1 MGRGTAEPSVS
12 KDAQGSGRV
21 AEQETPLEQSEHYSA
36 APPHEPDDVEIDV
49 AEILRALKRRR
60 WALGGCVLLI
70 TSLVLLVTFQLTPR
84 YTATAEVLIDPRDRN
99 VADLDSVLSGLSPD
113 ASTIESQIQ
122 VIRSRSLALR
132 TIEALGLERDPE
144 FNPALREPG
153 TAAALIGWLKALA
166 PGEPAVPSEEE
177 RLALEQTRI
186 VETFSDA
193 LSVSRVGRSS
203 YVIAIAFT
211 SERAAKASRVA
222 NTLADL
228 YLVEQLEAKF
238 EATERATDWLN
249 ERLGTLRTELEKSE
263 RLVEVYR
270 SEHGLVSSGG
280 VTVDE
285 QQLAE
290 VNAQLILA
298 RAHLAEKQARFRH
311 VTALLDAGSGVDSVA
326 EVLASTVVHD
336 LRQKQTE
343 LAREQAELES
353 RYGDRHPRMIN
364 IRAQREDLELQV
376 GVELQRIVAN
386 LENEVMVAR
395 SRTQSLEASLAN
407 EQSQRSAGESA
418 RIRLRELSRHAA
430 ANRALYESFLGRF
443 KETREQQGIQEADAR
458 IISAAAVPAAPSYPR
473 KGLFAAAGF
482 LASLLVGL
490 GVVFLLERLDNGFRT
505 NRQLEDA
512 LELPLLASIPELA
525 GDEAAVEGEILS
537 PPDYVLARPR
547 SVFGEALRGLR
558 TALLL
563 SDVDAPPRAVVFSS
577 SMPSEGKTTT
587 AISLGRSIARSGK
600 RVLLLDA
607 DLRRPAVSRELGL
620 NPQAGLVECLSGQA
634 SLAEVILEDEASG
647 MHVLPALEGAANA
660 PDLLGSEAMRTL
672 LEKLK
677 TDYDLVLVD
686 SPPVL
691 IVSDAS
697 VLGRICDKLVFVV
710 KWEETPRPA
719 AVDAVHRLR
728 QHGVPLAGVVFGR
741 VDTRRDAD
749 HHYGDSYYRTAS
761 KYYVN

>member
-1 MGRGTAEPSVS
+1 MA
-12 KDAQGSGRV
+12 
-21 AEQETPLEQSEHYSA
+21 QSEHYSA
-36 APPHEPDDVEIDV
+36 RPPIEPDDVEIDIV
-49 AEILRALKRRR
+49 EILRALRRRR
-60 WALGGCVLLI
+60 WVLGGCVLLI
-70 TSLVLLVTFQLTPR
+70 TSLVLLVTFQLTPL

-122 VIRSRSLALR
+122 VIRSHSLALR

-144 FNPALREPG
+144 FNPALREPS
-153 TAAALIGWLKALA
+153 TLADLISWLKGLA
-166 PGEPAVPSEEE
+166 PGEPEVPSEDE

-186 VETFSDA
+186 LEAFSDA

-211 SERAAKASRVA
+211 SERAVGASRVA

-249 ERLGTLRTELEKSE
+249 ERLGSLRTELEKSE

-270 SEHGLVSSGG
+270 SEHGLVASGG

-290 VNAQLILA
+290 INAQLILA
-298 RAHLAEKQARFRH
+298 RAHMAEKQARFRH
-311 VTALLDAGSGVDSVA
+311 VTALLDAGSGVESVA

-336 LRQKQTE
+336 LRQKQAE

-364 IRAQREDLELQV
+364 IRAQRKDLEL
-376 GVELQRIVAN
+376 GVAAELQRIVAN
-386 LENEVMVAR
+386 LENEVMVVR
-395 SRTQSLEASLAN
+395 SRSQSLEQSLAD
-407 EQSQRSAGESA
+407 EQRQRSAGEAA
-418 RIRLRELSRHAA
+418 RIRLRELSRQAT
-430 ANRALYESFLGRF
+430 ANRVLYESFLGRF

-458 IISAAAVPAAPSYPR
+458 IISKAAVPAEPSYPR
-473 KGLFAAAGF
+473 KGLFAAAGL
-482 LASLLVGL
+482 LASLLVGV
-490 GVVFLLERLDNGFRT
+490 GVVFLLERLDNGFRSG
-505 NRQLEDA
+505 RQVEEL
-512 LELPLLASIPELA
+512 LGLPLLTVIPELTREDA
-525 GDEAAVEGEILS
+525 VVEGELLA

-547 SVFGEALRGLR
+547 SVYGEALRGLR

-563 SDVDAPPRAVVFSS
+563 SNVDAPPRAVLFSS
-577 SMPSEGKTTT
+577 SIPSEGKTTT
-587 AISLGRSIARSGK
+587 ALSLGRAIARSEK
-600 RVLLLDA
+600 RVVMVDA
-607 DLRRPAVSRELGL
+607 DLRRPAVAKGLGL
-620 NPQAGLVECLSGQA
+620 KPEAGLVECLSGEV
-634 SLAEVILEDEASG
+634 SLDEVILEDEASG

-660 PDLLGSEAMRTL
+660 PDLLGSEAMQTL

-686 SPPVL
+686 SPPLL

-710 KWEETPRPA
+710 KWEETPRAA

-728 QHGVPLAGVVFGR
+728 QFDIDVAGVVFGR

-749 HHYGDSYYRTAS
+749 HHYGDGYYRTAS

>member
-1 MGRGTAEPSVS
+1 M
-12 KDAQGSGRV
+12 
-21 AEQETPLEQSEHYSA
+21 EQSEHYSA

-49 AEILRALKRRR
+49 AEILRALRRRR

-84 YTATAEVLIDPRDRN
+84 YTASAEVLIDPRDRN

-153 TAAALIGWLKALA
+153 MAAALVTWLKDLA
-166 PGEPAVPSEEE
+166 PGEPDAAPSEEE

-186 VETFSDA
+186 VEEFSEG

-211 SERAAKASRVA
+211 SVRAAKASRVA

-263 RLVEVYR
+263 HLVEVYR

-311 VTALLDAGSGVDSVA
+311 VMALLDAGSGVDSVA

-364 IRAQREDLELQV
+364 IRAQRGDLELQV
-376 GVELQRIVAN
+376 SAELQRIVTN

-395 SRTQSLEASLAN
+395 SRTQSLEESLAN

-458 IISAAAVPAAPSYPR
+458 IISAAAVPAEPSYPK

-482 LASLLVGL
+482 LASLLVGF

-512 LELPLLASIPELA
+512 LELPLLASIPEVS

-563 SDVDAPPRAVVFSS
+563 SDVDTPPRAVLFSS

-587 AISLGRSIARSGK
+587 AISLGRSIACSGK

-620 NPQAGLVECLSGQA
+620 NPEAGLVECLSGQA

-660 PDLLGSEAMRTL
+660 PDLLGSDAMRTL

-749 HHYGDSYYRTAS
+749 HHYGDSYYRSAS